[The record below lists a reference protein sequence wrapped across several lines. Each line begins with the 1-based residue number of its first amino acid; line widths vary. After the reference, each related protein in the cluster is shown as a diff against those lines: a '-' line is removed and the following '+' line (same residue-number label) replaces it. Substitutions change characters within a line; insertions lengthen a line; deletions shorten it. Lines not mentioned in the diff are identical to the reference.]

1 LFRRIAST
9 EKPIKRDSPT
19 PLQQAY
25 SVCFLFGARSKKNFY
40 KETQGVTVSEVLSKY
55 DIPKYTLAA
64 LADIS
69 PADLS
74 TYLRGG
80 YVSGSR
86 IARIERSAEELRL
99 CYERLER
106 MGQATGIFLSVRPK
120 DVQSIRNFIDWLKK
134 NPEPVEQHQVSA

>member
-1 LFRRIAST
+1 M
-9 EKPIKRDSPT
+9 
-19 PLQQAY
+19 
-25 SVCFLFGARSKKNFY
+25 
-40 KETQGVTVSEVLSKY
+40 TVSEVLSKY

-99 CYERLER
+99 CYERLEM
-106 MGQATGIFLSVRPK
+106 MGRATGVYLSVRPK
-120 DVQSIRNFIDWLKK
+120 DVDSIRNFIRWIHER
-134 NPEPVEQHQVSA
+134 PEPEPAQQQVSA